1 MATYQIA
8 ACFDDNYQENKQAKW
23 QLENIS
29 TENESSVF
37 SIFAQSNTFK
47 KRLGEL
53 GEKARTA
60 LINAI
65 NEGDSEALE
74 KQNVRLISRL
84 LT

>member
-1 MATYQIA
+1 MKYQLA
-8 ACFDDNYQENKQAKW
+8 ACFDDNFSHTKQQAW
-23 QLENIS
+23 SLEDIE
-29 TENESSVF
+29 TETEGSVF

-47 KRLGEL
+47 KRLSEL